1 MWGRRTPMYGDRRF
15 CGSQR
20 LVTVSGRALTLNLTN
35 KPCMTCS
42 RTVFLST
49 SLASFMSEESA
60 SSSIESL
67 TLALGE
73 INHCPV
79 VQPDVQRFERGF
91 IQLCHQFEE

>member
-1 MWGRRTPMYGDRRF
+1 MYGDRRF

-20 LVTVSGRALTLNLTN
+20 LVTESGRALTLNLTN
-35 KPCMTCS
+35 SPCMTCK

-49 SLASFMSEESA
+49 SLASLMPAASA
-60 SSSIESL
+60 SSSPDAL

-73 INHCPV
+73 IDHCPV
-79 VQPDVQRFERGF
+79 VQPDEQRFERGF